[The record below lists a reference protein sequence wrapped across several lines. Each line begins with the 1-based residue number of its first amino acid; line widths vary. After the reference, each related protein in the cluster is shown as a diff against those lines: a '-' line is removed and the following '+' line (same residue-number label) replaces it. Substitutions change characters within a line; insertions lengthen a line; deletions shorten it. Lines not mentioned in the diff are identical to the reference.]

1 MLWAAQRMK
10 REKIGVNKV
19 VWSIKTAKTGVNSS
33 TETGKCRGQNS
44 CKLTKMSKIWDKM
57 GNPMPVERVMWPN
70 RKNMENYG
78 DLQPCAG
85 VAEGGQ
91 NWPNHLSRTSSLII
105 NGKIFVF
112 CIMCPWWKQFFGL
125 LHDIDIGL
133 TFKNL
138 RGVKMTPMFFWNNSR
153 KREGFSTK
161 FQLSLDYDIKE

>member
-1 MLWAAQRMK
+1 MLWATQRMK

-19 VWSIKTAKTGVNSS
+19 VWNIKPAKTGVNSS
-33 TETGKCRGQNS
+33 TETGKC
-44 CKLTKMSKIWDKM
+44 LVKIVVNWLKWVRFWDKM

-78 DLQPCAG
+78 DQQPCAG

-91 NWPNHLSRTSSLII
+91 NWSNHLSRTLSLII

-133 TFKNL
+133 TLKNL
-138 RGVKMTPMFFWNNSR
+138 RGVKMTTMFLWNNSR